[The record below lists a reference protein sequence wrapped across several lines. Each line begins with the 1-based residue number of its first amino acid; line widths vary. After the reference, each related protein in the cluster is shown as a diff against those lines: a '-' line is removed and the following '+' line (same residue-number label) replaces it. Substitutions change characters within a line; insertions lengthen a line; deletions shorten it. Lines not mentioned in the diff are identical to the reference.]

1 MKGKFGI
8 AALLLSSITF
18 AAPVSTPTNVNDT
31 PIISGGGKVSGGICR
46 AYQADG
52 TAVNLSGGETLVFY
66 GGGASVYIP
75 RSYYWCGAP
84 ATEGVPPNPD
94 VRSGTWILWV
104 STSGG
109 FLSTKTTYSGTAYLK
124 VRGSFY
130 KYEDYYTNL
139 GVSHGSGIGLFTT
152 NSTNQADFIAG
163 AAGAKAIVYCAK
175 ISGDDIWARSSGG
188 GWSLGE
194 IYATSSSWFGS
205 PMTSLFFGMGYITYG
220 ISNGF
225 GAGPTYF
232 NTGIT
237 WNLDGSSE
245 GWIDISARRS
255 ISAISAF
262 YNSHTK
268 NYTLLTPSFTIDG
281 GGSLTN
287 SPVLYVCQ

>member
-18 AAPVSTPTNVNDT
+18 AAPVSTPNNVSDT
-31 PIISGGGKVSGGICR
+31 PIISGGGKVSGGGTCR
-46 AYQADG
+46 AYSNDG
-52 TAVNLSGGETLVFY
+52 TAVPLSGGETLVFY

-75 RSYYWCGAP
+75 YSYYWCKAP
-84 ATEGVPPNPD
+84 ITEGVPPNPG
-94 VRSGTWILWV
+94 VRPRTWTLWV
-104 STSGG
+104 FTSGG

-163 AAGAKAIVYCAK
+163 AAGAKAIVCCVK
-175 ISGDDIWARSSGG
+175 ILKKLSGGSSGG

-205 PMTSLFFGMGYITYG
+205 PMTSSFFGGGYITYG

-232 NTGIT
+232 VYGTNWDPDLGF
-237 WNLDGSSE
+237 E
-245 GWIDISARRS
+245 GWFDIYANRS

-268 NYTLLTPSFTIDG
+268 NYTLLTPSFTIHG